1 MRHCG
6 RLAAALAAVIVCS
19 GPWSEASAA
28 QAPVPAP
35 VPKDFTVIGKTTRVD
50 VDGEV
55 VTFNETLFDGVRGK
69 RVGRARYRCRFSRRS
84 SSCSSARF
92 SFDDGKILAR
102 GRIGEA
108 KVRVPGE
115 NKASTL
121 PIVDGTG
128 AYKDVTGKLIFNGIT
143 RRLTQER
150 FNFDG

>member
-1 MRHCG
+1 MKRRS
-6 RLAAALAAVIVCS
+6 RLVMALAAVIICS
-19 GPWSEASAA
+19 GLWSEASAA
-28 QAPVPAP
+28 PAP
-35 VPKDFTVIGKTTRVD
+35 AAAPKDFTVIGKTTRVD

-92 SFDDGKILAR
+92 SFVDGRILAR

-115 NKASTL
+115 NEASTL
-121 PIVDGTG
+121 PVVDGTG
-128 AYKDVTGKLIFNGIT
+128 AYKDATGKLIFNAIT
-143 RRLTQER
+143 RRLSQER
-150 FNFDG
+150 FNFDR